1 MSAVELNPRP
11 VRVSP
16 LIKESVAGYLAF
28 SRWTLLTAGIMYGL
42 FYQNRFS
49 KKEAAFQEVEM
60 KRKAIRDKQL
70 AEEKKRLAEGGY
82 FRLFCI
88 FIIIIISR
96 DKCQKSVLQR

>member
-16 LIKESVAGYLAF
+16 FIKF

-42 FYQNRFS
+42 FYQNRFT

-70 AEEKKRLAEGGY
+70 AEEKKRLAEAEL
-82 FRLFCI
+82 RELEKI
-88 FIIIIISR
+88 M
-96 DKCQKSVLQR
+96 K

>member
-16 LIKESVAGYLAF
+16 LIKF

-70 AEEKKRLAEGGY
+70 AEEKKRLAEAEI
-82 FRLFCI
+82 RELEKI
-88 FIIIIISR
+88 M
-96 DKCQKSVLQR
+96 K